1 MSSKYLIW
9 VLLFASLMSGILGV
23 RYYMMQRYRQVNVP
37 PSLPIRMQL
46 SSPAFNDGEQIPTQ
60 YTCDGANVSPPLQI
74 TDVPTGTKSLALI
87 MWDPD
92 VPKNLRSDGNFD
104 HWIVFNIPPTIT
116 EISEDVRNLGVLG
129 VNTRGDSAYV
139 GPCPPDR
146 EHRYFFRLYAL
157 DTVLSLDSEKTKGDL
172 EQAMAGHILDQATL
186 IGRYVRH

>member
-1 MSSKYLIW
+1 M
-9 VLLFASLMSGILGV
+9 
-23 RYYMMQRYRQVNVP
+23 
-37 PSLPIRMQL
+37 
-46 SSPAFNDGEQIPTQ
+46 
-60 YTCDGANVSPPLQI
+60 
-74 TDVPTGTKSLALI
+74 
-87 MWDPD
+87 
-92 VPKNLRSDGNFD
+92 
-104 HWIVFNIPPTIT
+104 FNIPPTIT